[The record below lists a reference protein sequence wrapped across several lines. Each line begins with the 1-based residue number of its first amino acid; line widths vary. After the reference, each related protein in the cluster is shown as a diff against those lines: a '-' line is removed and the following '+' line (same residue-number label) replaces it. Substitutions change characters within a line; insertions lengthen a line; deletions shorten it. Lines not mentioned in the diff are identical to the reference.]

1 MKILRAIGVFITTA
15 LIYLGIPLAGWGILK
30 IGSFFG
36 TYHYSG
42 YAVLVFTFSLLVG
55 IQAFT
60 SLEGIQ
66 DGPGAEGIKVHRQ
79 SIIGS
84 LLIGTLAVAL
94 FIIPFLSRHGI
105 GVFGQLQI
113 ISWFGVALCGFGYL
127 LIYWSGLAL
136 GKQYSAEVTLQK
148 DHKLITTGP
157 YRFIRHPRYT
167 GILSLGLGIAL
178 LFQSWIGP
186 LFLPW
191 VLALILYRVHDE
203 EIMLQTKFGKSWQE
217 YTKRSKR
224 FIPGII

>member
-148 DHKLITTGP
+148 DHKLITTG
-157 YRFIRHPRYT
+157 
-167 GILSLGLGIAL
+167 
-178 LFQSWIGP
+178 
-186 LFLPW
+186 
-191 VLALILYRVHDE
+191 ALIASSVIPATRGFLASDWGSRYYFNPGSDCFFY
-203 EIMLQTKFGKSWQE
+203 LGSWL
-217 YTKRSKR
+217 
-224 FIPGII
+224 